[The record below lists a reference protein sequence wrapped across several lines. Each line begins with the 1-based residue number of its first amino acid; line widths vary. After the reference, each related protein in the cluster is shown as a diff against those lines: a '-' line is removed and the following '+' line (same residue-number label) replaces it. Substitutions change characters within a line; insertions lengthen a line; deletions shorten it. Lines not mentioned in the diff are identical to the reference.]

1 MRKSASEKW
10 IFISSVRLILVNSL
24 EFKKSYKTTAHV
36 PAKCKYKFA
45 THCENKSG
53 IADIMWPGNKRL
65 KSNLSKT
72 SCIILISPLCICKK
86 VLSIQNVSKE
96 RELLSWENG
105 TDSL

>member
-1 MRKSASEKW
+1 M
-10 IFISSVRLILVNSL
+10 RLILVNSSQ
-24 EFKKSYKTTAHV
+24 FKKSHKITAHV

-45 THCENKSG
+45 IHCENKSG
-53 IADIMWPGNKRL
+53 ITDIMWPGNKRL
-65 KSNLSKT
+65 KSNLSKM

-86 VLSIQNVSKE
+86 VLSIQKVSRE